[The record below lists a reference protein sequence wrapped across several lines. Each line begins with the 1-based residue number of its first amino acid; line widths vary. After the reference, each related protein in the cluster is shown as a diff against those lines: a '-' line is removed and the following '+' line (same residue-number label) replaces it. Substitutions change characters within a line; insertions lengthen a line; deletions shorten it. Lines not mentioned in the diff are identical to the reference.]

1 MREQTTSSQAVWN
14 IENALSLQSVTPD
27 LLLCTF
33 VPCSV
38 DTMVDLSSIGP
49 NANVAVIGATGGIGA
64 AFVRALAQNDAVS
77 TVHAISRSGTL
88 FDDDSILSYAMD
100 LLDEQSIAV
109 TAKSVAQSGPLDL
122 IVVASGLLHRNELQ
136 PEKTMREINAADML
150 DVFAVNT
157 VGPALVAKH
166 FLPSMSRK
174 KKSVFAAL
182 SARVGSIDDNRLGGW
197 VSYRAS
203 KAALNMTVKTLAIE
217 HGRRFPESVLITLH
231 PGTVATDL
239 SAPFRSRVPPE
250 SLFDPETSAAHL
262 LRVIEDVRPADS
274 GALIAWDGSR
284 IHF

>member
-1 MREQTTSSQAVWN
+1 MREQNNSSQAGWN

-109 TAKSVAQSGPLDL
+109 TAESVAQSGPLDL
-122 IVVASGLLHRNELQ
+122 IVVATGLLHRDELQ

-284 IHF
+284 IRF

>member
-1 MREQTTSSQAVWN
+1 MREQNNSSQAGRTF
-14 IENALSLQSVTPD
+14 ENALSLQSVTPD

-262 LRVIEDVRPADS
+262 LRVIEDVRSADS

-284 IHF
+284 IRF

>member
-1 MREQTTSSQAVWN
+1 MREQNNSSQAAWS
-14 IENALSLQSVTPD
+14 IENALSLQSVTPY
-27 LLLCTF
+27 LLLRTV

-38 DTMVDLSSIGP
+38 DIVVDLSSMGP
-49 NANVAVIGATGGIGA
+49 NANVAVIGATGGLGA
-64 AFVRALAQNDAVS
+64 AFVRALSASETIS
-77 TVHAISRSGTL
+77 TVHAISRAGAP
-88 FDDDSILSYAMD
+88 FDDGSILSYAMD
-100 LLDEQSIAV
+100 LLDEESVAV
-109 TAKSVAQSGPLDL
+109 AAKSVAQSGPLDL
-122 IVVASGLLHRNELQ
+122 IVVATGLLHRDELQ

-166 FLPSMSRK
+166 FLPIMSRN

-217 HGRRFPESVLITLH
+217 HARRFPEAVLITLH

-274 GALIAWDGSR
+274 GALIAWDGRR
-284 IHF
+284 IPF

>member
-1 MREQTTSSQAVWN
+1 
-14 IENALSLQSVTPD
+14 
-27 LLLCTF
+27 
-33 VPCSV
+33 
-38 DTMVDLSSIGP
+38 
-49 NANVAVIGATGGIGA
+49 
-64 AFVRALAQNDAVS
+64 
-77 TVHAISRSGTL
+77 
-88 FDDDSILSYAMD
+88 MD

-284 IHF
+284 IRF